1 MKHQNMILV
10 AIIGELGRYGNVTVA
25 YMNVDKSTA
34 DGAVY
39 DIPAN
44 TTPILP
50 PHVAPDGKDWLYAPD
65 TQDGWVLADDYA
77 DALVYDKRNGLL
89 IAPPA
94 FGQPLADNMT
104 LVTPM
109 YESGMVTY
117 WDDDKQGWVR
127 RKDWSG
133 TQVWSTSD
141 PLQSVILSIS
151 DTDIPRGYTDQQPP
165 SAAFDWDAKK
175 SVWVLNKDKQAE
187 MDKQALDAADA
198 QLTCL
203 MSQMCAWLTI
213 ESYKPKTD
221 QRGGNIL
228 SPVKIDEMLQGL
240 PSSVETDLMRNAWS
254 RATNIE
260 FTNATTQ
267 SFAQMLGMSKD
278 QLRAAMTEARG
289 L

>member
-175 SVWVLNKDKQAE
+175 SVWVLNKDKQAAIDE
-187 MDKQALDAADA
+187 ALRKASIPQVVTIRQAKRALLQVELLDDVEAIMASDAVDRATKIDWENATEVKREWVNSSDLMQAL
-198 QLTCL
+198 
-203 MSQMCAWLTI
+203 
-213 ESYKPKTD
+213 
-221 QRGGNIL
+221 G
-228 SPVKIDEMLQGL
+228 ID
-240 PSSVETDLMRNAWS
+240 D
-254 RATNIE
+254 
-260 FTNATTQ
+260 
-267 SFAQMLGMSKD
+267 D
-278 QLRAAMTEARG
+278 QLDQLFTLASS